1 MGFLGGFHF
10 GRGPCYRVVG
20 ALGSEGGNEVYVFF
34 PLPECPARWRSSA
47 VFDLRSSSL
56 PPEGSMFFYE
66 MAVSSANRNTC
77 LVTSFSDIPA
87 SAFEPTAAFHCRPEA
102 GFETHELFEVD

>member
-1 MGFLGGFHF
+1 
-10 GRGPCYRVVG
+10 
-20 ALGSEGGNEVYVFF
+20 
-34 PLPECPARWRSSA
+34 
-47 VFDLRSSSL
+47 
-56 PPEGSMFFYE
+56 MFFYE